1 MIEKERKYIFKG
13 NLEDFKH
20 LPKED
25 IKQGYFI
32 NKDKFEGRVRIY
44 DNRKAYIT
52 TKENTNVSDER
63 IELEESVS
71 VEFALSLL
79 PYCDSVIRKTRYY
92 YTSNITIDEFHD
104 IDLKLVEIEGDLPET
119 LPSFLGED
127 VTNNSYYK
135 NKNLSKLA

>member
-71 VEFALSLL
+71 VEFITLL
-79 PYCDSVIRKTRYY
+79 
-92 YTSNITIDEFHD
+92 
-104 IDLKLVEIEGDLPET
+104 
-119 LPSFLGED
+119 
-127 VTNNSYYK
+127 
-135 NKNLSKLA
+135 